1 MDTVECTT
9 EGCSQGDADD
19 ISIADF
25 VQLDFKKKRITLLD
39 EERERLFSSYAEV
52 DPLDPEARLSELN
65 VSDALVSGGFGLRY
79 RLTEKNPLHYRIDFA
94 WGEDDFEVYFS
105 IGEAF

>member
-1 MDTVECTT
+1 MAPASRGVATRCASARTAALLVAWLPL
-9 EGCSQGDADD
+9 GCQVPSA
-19 ISIADF
+19 
-25 VQLDFKKKRITLLD
+25 L
-39 EERERLFSSYAEV
+39 RERLFSSYAEV

-65 VSDALVSGGFGLRY
+65 VSDPLVRGGFGLRY
-79 RLTEKNPLHYRIDFA
+79 RPTEKNPLHYRIDFA

>member
-1 MDTVECTT
+1 MGV
-9 EGCSQGDADD
+9 G
-19 ISIADF
+19 
-25 VQLDFKKKRITLLD
+25 
-39 EERERLFSSYAEV
+39 EV
-52 DPLDPEARLSELN
+52 LPRLSELN
-65 VSDALVSGGFGLRY
+65 ASDALLSGGSGLRY

>member
-1 MDTVECTT
+1 MALASRAAATRYA
-9 EGCSQGDADD
+9 SAR
-19 ISIADF
+19 AAA
-25 VQLDFKKKRITLLD
+25 LLVAWLPLACQVPGAL
-39 EERERLFSSYAEV
+39 RERLFSSYAEV

-79 RLTEKNPLHYRIDFA
+79 RLTEKNPLHYRIDVA
-94 WGEDDFEVYFS
+94 WGEDDFELYFS

>member
-1 MDTVECTT
+1 
-9 EGCSQGDADD
+9 
-19 ISIADF
+19 
-25 VQLDFKKKRITLLD
+25 
-39 EERERLFSSYAEV
+39 
-52 DPLDPEARLSELN
+52 LSELN
-65 VSDALVSGGFGLRY
+65 ASDALLSGGSGLRY